1 MARTLEVCALILMAA
16 TLAALTSGCASRST
30 ERSASRFIAS
40 EDNIAQRIDRGDW
53 MVTQGASVFKVMAQ
67 AQANRPPQH
76 VGFLEKREYRQR
88 RGGPEFT
95 LYSVTTRDRE
105 EQVGHIDQLGRAY
118 RYEPRRNGSFN
129 KVLLPANTLEFNVQA
144 ILGSGQRVTFDQTN
158 ERRLAFEALDADGDG
173 LLQPAETSS
182 FGARIAGADSN
193 RDGVVDFAEFN
204 AVDVL

>member
-1 MARTLEVCALILMAA
+1 MARTLHVCALILVAA
-16 TLAALTSGCASRST
+16 TLAALTSACASRSS
-30 ERSASRFIAS
+30 EREASRFIAS

-53 MVTQGASVFKVMAQ
+53 MVTQGSTVFKVMAQ

-76 VGFLEKREYRQR
+76 IGFLEKREYRQR

-95 LYSVTTRDRE
+95 MYSVTTRNRD

-118 RYEPRRNGSFN
+118 RYEPRRNGSFD
-129 KVLLPANTLEFNVQA
+129 KVLVPSNTLEFNVQA
-144 ILGSGQRVTFDQTN
+144 ILGSTKRVTFSQTN

-182 FGARIAGADSN
+182 FGARITEADTN

-204 AVDVL
+204 ALDVL